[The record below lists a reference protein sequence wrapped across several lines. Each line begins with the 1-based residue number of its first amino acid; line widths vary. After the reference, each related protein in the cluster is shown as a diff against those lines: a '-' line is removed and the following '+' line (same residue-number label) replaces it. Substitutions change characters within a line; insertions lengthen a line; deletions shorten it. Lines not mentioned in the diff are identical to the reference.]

1 MWGEEWSHYLWIGW
15 VNFVVSLILELL
27 FLSQMLNN
35 FLLGYS
41 RYAAPCRWG
50 RVGVVVWAAD
60 GCDLSGLGEV
70 ANADHS
76 VRILVKGEG

>member
-1 MWGEEWSHYLWIGW
+1 
-15 VNFVVSLILELL
+15 
-27 FLSQMLNN
+27 MLNN

-76 VRILVKGEG
+76 VRTLVKGEG

>member
-1 MWGEEWSHYLWIGW
+1 M
-15 VNFVVSLILELL
+15 NFVVSLILELL

-60 GCDLSGLGEV
+60 GCDLSGLWEV

-76 VRILVKGEG
+76 VRILVEGEG